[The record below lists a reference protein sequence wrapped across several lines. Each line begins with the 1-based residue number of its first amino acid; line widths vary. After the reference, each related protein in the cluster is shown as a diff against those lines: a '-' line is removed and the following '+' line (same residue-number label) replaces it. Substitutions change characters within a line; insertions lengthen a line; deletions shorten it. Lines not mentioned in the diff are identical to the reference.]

1 MLSDRII
8 TVLDRMHVTISDVA
22 RAGGC
27 TPSNLNRIKNGVR
40 VPAPSSPTIRYLT
53 NGLIE
58 IARQR
63 NLSGELAS
71 LCGGKLHDSEDVLG
85 AKLIQWLY
93 EDTPAPIRP
102 YRKHKN
108 AANVENPSESWTPTE
123 FSRRL
128 DLLMKTAEMSN
139 RRLGRESDLDPSYIS
154 RLRRG
159 KRIPRYHSPYLVQI
173 CKSLLDKII
182 NLGKLSDLSLL
193 TSLSEAELTKS
204 DSADGLRRWL
214 FGYGSF
220 TGYLAADEL
229 LDAIASIDEW
239 LKDAHKK
246 TPPKHDIENLL
257 RESQTKEDSS
267 RHSDE
272 LLYVGIDGIRSAVIR
287 FLTEMIRS
295 GEQEMLLYSDQA
307 MDWMGG
313 EYRQVLSVL
322 MAELIRR
329 DVKIRIIHTVD
340 RSMPELISAIEWW
353 MPLYLSGKIVSY
365 YCLPSAGERFSHTLF
380 IRPGAACI
388 AGTSAIG
395 LENRAYYS
403 YSTDNEITG
412 LAEEAFNSLLKNSL
426 PLIQIQ
432 ECESGLSEDEDFIQT
447 EHVMVKAAPQQV
459 ILRRTKPPYLMFT
472 FTHPMICRAFGSYMR
487 YNNYLST
494 TGR

>member
-1 MLSDRII
+1 MLSDRIV

-40 VPAPSSPTIRYLT
+40 VPSPSSPTIGYLT

-63 NLSGELAS
+63 NQSGELAS
-71 LCGGKLHDSEDVLG
+71 LCGAKLLDSEDVLR

-93 EDTPAPIRP
+93 EDTPAQIRT
-102 YRKHKN
+102 YRKHN
-108 AANVENPSESWTPTE
+108 HGVNGAVRSESWTPTE
-123 FSRRL
+123 FSKRL

-139 RRLGRESDLDPSYIS
+139 RRLGREADLDPSYIS

-159 KRIPRYHSPYLVQI
+159 KRIPRYRSPYLVQI
-173 CKSLLDKII
+173 CRSLLDKTIT
-182 NLGKLSDLSLL
+182 LGKLSDLSLL
-193 TSLSEAELTKS
+193 TSLSEAELLKS
-204 DSADGLRRWL
+204 DGADGLRRWL

-229 LDAIASIDEW
+229 LDAVASIDEL

-257 RESQTKEDSS
+257 QESKTKKESS
-267 RHSDE
+267 KYSDE
-272 LLYVGIDGIRSAVIR
+272 LRYVGIDGIQSAVVR
-287 FLTEMIRS
+287 FLTEMIRG
-295 GEQEMLLYSDQA
+295 GEQELLLYSDQA
-307 MDWMGG
+307 MDWMDG

-329 DVKIRIIHTVD
+329 DVRIRIIHTVD

-380 IRPGAACI
+380 IRPGVACI

-395 LENRAYYS
+395 LENQAFYS
-403 YSTDNEITG
+403 YSTDKEITR
-412 LAEEAFNSLLKNSL
+412 LAEEAFDSLLKNSL
-426 PLIQIQ
+426 PLIQIR

-472 FTHPMICRAFGSYMR
+472 FTHPMICRAFGSYM
-487 YNNYLST
+487 SI
-494 TGR
+494 